1 MSQPDNDI
9 ALLIIDIQQ
18 GLFKKSTPIYKAK
31 ELLENITGLA
41 ERAHQCGATV
51 FYVQHNDKRDLLKG
65 SEGWQLHPQI
75 KPLPD
80 DLHIYKQHGSA
91 FEGTELADE
100 LQKRGLKRLVV
111 TGLVTHGCVRTACQ
125 DARKRGYPVILVKD
139 AHSSFSKDA
148 AHLIDEWNEKLS
160 AEGVELKT
168 AQEVEF

>member
-1 MSQPDNDI
+1 MSQPNTDI

-18 GLFKKSTPIYKAK
+18 GLFEKSTPIYMAK

-41 ERAHQCGATV
+41 ERAHQAGATV
-51 FYVQHNDKRDLLKG
+51 FYVQHNDKKALLRG
-65 SEGWQLHPQI
+65 SDGWQLHPQL
-75 KPLPD
+75 KPFAG

-91 FEGTELADE
+91 FEETELADE

-111 TGLVTHGCVRTACQ
+111 AGLVTHGCVKAACL